1 MDLKDATLTI
11 WGESAAHP
19 GLAELAQSAFDQL
32 TRDGWVDYRVLSDMV
47 EEASGTGVLRSIHH
61 KYGSTARDAIFGP
74 ILREIDR
81 QKPVR
86 SRNSTFTH
94 QDGPDPLTADIW

>member
-19 GLAELAQSAFDQL
+19 DLAELAGSAFDQL
-32 TRDGWVDYRVLSDMV
+32 TRDGWVDYRVLSDLV

-61 KYGSTARDAIFGP
+61 KYGPIARDAVFGP

-86 SRNSTFTH
+86 PYNTAATH
-94 QDGPDPLTADIW
+94 EAATRQAA

>member
-32 TRDGWVDYRVLSDMV
+32 TRDGWVDYRVLSELV
-47 EEASGTGVLRSIHH
+47 EEASGTGVLRSIHQ
-61 KYGSTARDAIFGP
+61 KYGAAAHEAVFGP

-86 SRNSTFTH
+86 PRDAASTY
-94 QDGPDPLTADIW
+94 QDGSDPLTVIHG